1 LAHGH
6 TLSLCPRI
14 YLIIDIEFVRSAE
27 NDSDL
32 FTKYVSQELYER
44 HMKKFGIKLLKL
56 KRKFDF
62 SVKKGVVM
70 VEKSTFFKKKDNCF
84 SKEFSDLENF

>member
-1 LAHGH
+1 
-6 TLSLCPRI
+6 
-14 YLIIDIEFVRSAE
+14 
-27 NDSDL
+27 
-32 FTKYVSQELYER
+32 
-44 HMKKFGIKLLKL
+44 MKKFGIKLLKL

-84 SKEFSDLENF
+84 SKEFSDLEKF